1 MQVDF
6 YQLGSRPVEQVLP
19 RIAERL
25 VESGARL
32 LVVSGIEAQL
42 ALLDNALWGWKPDS
56 FLPHAIADGVDDAG
70 QPILLSFTP
79 EAPNGA
85 RNIALIDGQWRDQ
98 ALDFDRAFH
107 FFDGETVEAARA
119 AWRGLNDREG
129 VERRYWALDDD
140 GKWSQMA

>member
-6 YQLGSRPVEQVLP
+6 YQLGSRPVEHVLP

-25 VESGARL
+25 VESGGRL
-32 LVVSGIEAQL
+32 LVVSGSDAQL
-42 ALLDNALWGWKPDS
+42 TLLDASLWAWKPES
-56 FLPHAIADGVDDAG
+56 FLPHVIADGADDAG
-70 QPILLSFTP
+70 QPILLSRLT

-85 RNIALIDGQWRDQ
+85 RNIALVDGEWRDQ

-107 FFDGETVEAARA
+107 FFDVETLEAARA
-119 AWRGLNDREG
+119 AWRALNDREG
-129 VERRYWALDDD
+129 VERRYWAQDDD